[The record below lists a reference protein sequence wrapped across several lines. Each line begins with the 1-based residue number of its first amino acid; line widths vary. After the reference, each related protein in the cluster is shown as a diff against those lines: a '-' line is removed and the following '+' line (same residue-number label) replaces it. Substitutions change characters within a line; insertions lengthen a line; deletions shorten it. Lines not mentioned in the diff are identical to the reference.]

1 MKKIISTDGMV
12 TKYLHDNGTETSF
25 KKQLSGQYDSSLD
38 YPDFKNKQKYSLVL
52 SCSHGC
58 QLSCSFCHL
67 TQNNK
72 QFKKISA
79 GDVILNIKSVIE
91 DQIKEDPSLKNR
103 YIKLCWMGEGEPLL
117 NYEMIRYVTEE
128 ILYWVLENQYAEG
141 LDGVDISTSMPKVKK
156 EIINDLNDFNK
167 YLYIFNKNPNNKE
180 KTPLRLFYSLHSV
193 NDEIRSEMMPKTIK
207 INDAV
212 LNMKH
217 VSDAFGI
224 DTIFH
229 YTWIN
234 GKNDSNE
241 DVDKLIQFWIDNN
254 LTKSQ
259 LRILRYNGGLNRD
272 EESMNLNKIILKLKK
287 AIPNLKVQ
295 HSAGKD
301 VKSSCGMF
309 N

>member
-79 GDVILNIKSVIE
+79 EDVILNIKSVIE
-91 DQIKEDPSLKNR
+91 DQVKEDPSLKNR

-128 ILYWVLENQYAEG
+128 ILHWVRENQYAEG

-229 YTWIN
+229 YTCIN